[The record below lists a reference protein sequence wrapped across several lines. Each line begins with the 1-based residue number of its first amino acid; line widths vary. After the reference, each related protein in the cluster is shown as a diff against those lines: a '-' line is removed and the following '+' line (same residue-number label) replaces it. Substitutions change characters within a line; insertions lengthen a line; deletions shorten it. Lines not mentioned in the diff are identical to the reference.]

1 MSQADVSDEVRA
13 LADAAIG
20 ALNADDLDAFKALM
34 ADDVQFTS
42 MVAEAE
48 GATFRGHEGISE
60 WWETVRGAFQEID
73 WELLDIRGGDDRV
86 VAHLRLTG
94 TLSGVPV
101 EQTMWQAVKRREGK
115 MTWWAFFRTEREALD
130 AAGLRE

>member
-1 MSQADVSDEVRA
+1 MSWADASDEVRT
-13 LADAAIG
+13 LGEAAIA
-20 ALNADDLDAFKALM
+20 ALNTEDLDAFKALM
-34 ADDVQFTS
+34 AGDVQFTS

-48 GATFRGHEGISE
+48 GATFHGHEGIDE
-60 WWETVRGAFQEID
+60 WWDTVRGAFEEIE
-73 WELLDIRGGDDRV
+73 WELLDVRGHDDRV

-101 EQTMWQAVKRREGK
+101 EQTMWQAVKRRGGK